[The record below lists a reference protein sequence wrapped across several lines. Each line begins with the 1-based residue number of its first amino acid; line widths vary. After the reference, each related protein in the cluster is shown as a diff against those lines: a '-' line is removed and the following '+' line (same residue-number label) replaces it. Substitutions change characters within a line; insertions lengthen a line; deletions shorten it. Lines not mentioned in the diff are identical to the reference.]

1 MLSWIFLHSFLNC
14 YYSQRN
20 FLETERGNILPGN
33 LCIMKA
39 NVRHQQKAIF
49 SIKKYLTIQSMTSSC
64 SENSKHPWWSHFN
77 IEFSWQYNFSGKT
90 VFLIVSHFSATIK
103 RVVYFKWKLTLSK
116 ANEYL
121 SMSFGRP
128 QRRDLFFVP
137 LVWSSFWHVP
147 AFSSLL
153 WLVPGSSTFYKW
165 RCHRMFWLAILL

>member
-1 MLSWIFLHSFLNC
+1 
-14 YYSQRN
+14 
-20 FLETERGNILPGN
+20 
-33 LCIMKA
+33 MKA

-64 SENSKHPWWSHFN
+64 SENSKHPWWWSHFN

-90 VFLIVSHFSATIK
+90 VFLIASHFSATIK

-137 LVWSSFWHVP
+137 LVWISFWHVP